1 MITRG
6 MYNKLEELKAH
17 YNTKFNK
24 QEEKLTKNFNNFID
38 DLKKEI
44 TVQIQNEVLKRCNVI
59 ESKNKTLKKQVA
71 KLRKLSIEN
80 QSNNKEL
87 DQYGR
92 RLCLRIGGI
101 PAVSNESSDDI
112 MNFTKSLFKEAK
124 VPVPENVLEL
134 AIKSVKELL

>member
-1 MITRG
+1 
-6 MYNKLEELKAH
+6 MYDKLEELKAY

-44 TVQIQNEVLKRCNVI
+44 TVQIQNEVLKRCKVI

-87 DQYGR
+87 DQYGW
-92 RLCLRIGGI
+92 RLYLRIGGI
-101 PAVSNESSDDI
+101 PAVSNESSDEFYEVI
-112 MNFTKSLFKEAK
+112 
-124 VPVPENVLEL
+124 
-134 AIKSVKELL
+134 I